1 MFSLGFHLKED
12 IFRDLNSKLDLH
24 TSPSPPPL
32 PPTTPFGRGMLDLS
46 NSHHYKE
53 VVNLEFTKLDLIS
66 YYSGGR
72 SSSVAIMGKLH
83 PFGQHK

>member
-24 TSPSPPPL
+24 TSPSPPP
-32 PPTTPFGRGMLDLS
+32 PPPPLS